1 MNWLGRLLHKFPAES
16 ELDKELRFHL
26 EQQIADGVAKGLS
39 PEEARRRSQ
48 QEFGGLE
55 RVREEVRDTRWETHL
70 DNLFRDFRYAFRNLR
85 KDRRFA
91 LVSIFTLALG
101 IGATTAIFSVIH
113 GALLSP
119 YPYKNA
125 ERLASFTF
133 FPPISS
139 APGAFP
145 LQLSSISSSRTIPST
160 ICSVSSTERSAS
172 PTAMARTNSRAARL
186 AIVRLRHIGGLGTCK
201 ILHNVKFNRI
211 AFAKHFGAL
220 SDDVGEINKYVRA
233 IIAPDESAAFCLI
246 KPPYKTSDSRFVPR
260 SHACPLS
267 GAG

>member
-1 MNWLGRLLHKFPAES
+1 MNWLGRLLHKSPAES
-16 ELDKELRFHL
+16 GLDKELRFHL

-39 PEEARRRSQ
+39 PEEARRHSQ

-55 RVREEVRDTRWETHL
+55 RVREEVRGTRWETHL

-119 YPYKNA
+119 YPYKNG
-125 ERLASFTF
+125 ERLASFTVF
-133 FPPISS
+133 SADQFRAWRFP
-139 APGAFP
+139 AAA
-145 LQLSSISSSRTIPST
+145 LSISSSRTIPST

-172 PTAMARTNSRAARL
+172 PTAMARTNSRRL
-186 AIVRLRHIGGLGTCK
+186 A
-201 ILHNVKFNRI
+201 
-211 AFAKHFGAL
+211 
-220 SDDVGEINKYVRA
+220 
-233 IIAPDESAAFCLI
+233 
-246 KPPYKTSDSRFVPR
+246 
-260 SHACPLS
+260 
-267 GAG
+267 